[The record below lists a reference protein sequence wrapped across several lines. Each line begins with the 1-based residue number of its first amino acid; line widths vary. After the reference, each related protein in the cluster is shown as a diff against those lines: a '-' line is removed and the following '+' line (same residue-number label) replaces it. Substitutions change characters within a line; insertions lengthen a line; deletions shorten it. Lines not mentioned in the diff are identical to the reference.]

1 MRNTIYLQY
10 IPKTGLGF
18 IVAKNDQSALFEK
31 EIPIATGTPP
41 FFSPV
46 ILLLFTGAMFLSL
59 LAAL

>member
-41 FFSPV
+41 FF
-46 ILLLFTGAMFLSL
+46 FTGDPASL
-59 LAAL
+59 HWSHVS